1 MENVILF
8 DREPARTGLLPLT
21 FTRPVADIRVGA
33 LTIRQKWERM
43 LHGTYSWL
51 TQGYLSVKFGI
62 SNPADRSNLFIAGDV
77 LPDPRL
83 VAMIPMLEEG
93 QALTDARDDSVIAF
107 RGSLDD
113 FKKAPRQ
120 TAPIDVK
127 LVSTVIDVFKLN
139 GDEIRNDFRIFTDGV
154 ASAPISDTN
163 VVIGDRSQLF
173 VEEGCEIEC
182 ASFNVKHGPIYIA
195 KGVEIMEGA
204 RLRGPIAIMADSK
217 VKMNTMIYE
226 DTTVGPQCRVAG
238 ELANAVIQGYSNKAH
253 DGVLLNAVVGEWCN
267 IGAAATS
274 SNLKNNYAK
283 IKVWSYEKK
292 GFVKTDEQFCGLI
305 MGDYSKL
312 AINTSLNTAT
322 TVGVGVNFFG
332 AGFPRTYIPSFS
344 FGSPLKMTK
353 CSLDELI
360 DTARIVMSRR
370 HVDLTQADIDIM
382 TYLYNQQD

>member
-1 MENVILF
+1 
-8 DREPARTGLLPLT
+8 
-21 FTRPVADIRVGA
+21 
-33 LTIRQKWERM
+33 
-43 LHGTYSWL
+43 
-51 TQGYLSVKFGI
+51 
-62 SNPADRSNLFIAGDV
+62 
-77 LPDPRL
+77 
-83 VAMIPMLEEG
+83 
-93 QALTDARDDSVIAF
+93 
-107 RGSLDD
+107 
-113 FKKAPRQ
+113 
-120 TAPIDVK
+120 
-127 LVSTVIDVFKLN
+127 
-139 GDEIRNDFRIFTDGV
+139 
-154 ASAPISDTN
+154 
-163 VVIGDRSQLF
+163 
-173 VEEGCEIEC
+173 
-182 ASFNVKHGPIYIA
+182 
-195 KGVEIMEGA
+195 MEGA
-204 RLRGPIAIMADSK
+204 RLRGPVAIMADSK

-283 IKVWSYEKK
+283 IKVWSYLKN

-344 FGSPLKMTK
+344 FGSPVKMSK
-353 CSLDELI
+353 CSLEELI
-360 DTARIVMSRR
+360 DTTRTVMSRR

-382 TYLYNQQD
+382 TYLYNQAD